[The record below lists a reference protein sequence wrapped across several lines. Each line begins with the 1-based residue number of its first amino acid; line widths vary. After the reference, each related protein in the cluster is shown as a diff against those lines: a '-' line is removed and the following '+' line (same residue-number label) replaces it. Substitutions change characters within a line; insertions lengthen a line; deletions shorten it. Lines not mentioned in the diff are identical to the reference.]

1 MVNFFISKRAYNI
14 NYFEGFKTID
24 IFQMKFSNRVL
35 CDMNSRA
42 ELRGACCIASCP
54 CVHFAQYVKRVFLT
68 LICKLFIIRNKLYI
82 HNFCPVGFCNIFDA
96 SCLVSLP
103 LYHSVS
109 LSDKRLKPINFTF
122 GKSSLLSFHFIT
134 LPFPCCCSVISLI
147 FIGFF

>member
-1 MVNFFISKRAYNI
+1 MKRVYKI
-14 NYFEGFKTID
+14 YYFGGFKTID

-68 LICKLFIIRNKLYI
+68 LICKLFIIRNV
-82 HNFCPVGFCNIFDA
+82 HNFCPVGFCNMFDA
-96 SCLVSLP
+96 NCLVSLP
-103 LYHSVS
+103 LFHSVS
-109 LSDKRLKPINFTF
+109 FSDKRLKPKNFTF
-122 GKSSLLSFHFIT
+122 GKSSSLSIHLITFH
-134 LPFPCCCSVISLI
+134 FPCCCSVISLI